1 MFGLWLQEK
10 ELLGRPDA
18 AHVADELIRVA
29 GRTAEGASI
38 QAGQRVLD
46 FGSGT
51 GAIALAAADRGA
63 DVVAVDVDTAALG
76 RGRDLSRSV
85 KAPIRHLRA
94 DGRALPFADDSFDAS
109 VHRSVLIYMP
119 SREKAVREERRVLRH
134 GGRVSCSESLGTEL
148 DLETEDLGIER
159 VWRGGLRDIL
169 LDSPDAF
176 TLSAPA
182 LEYLYVENG
191 FAEVSIAAVR
201 HAVKLE
207 SSEAV
212 ARAFAVSPPAAL
224 SARERWQ
231 RAGIAAGLVD
241 EFLARLAAEAE
252 RGRPATLTSLEGYLT
267 ARARKLR
274 I

>member
-1 MFGLWLQEK
+1 VFALWLQDK
-10 ELLGRPDA
+10 ELAGRPDA
-18 AHVADELIRVA
+18 ARVADELTHVA
-29 GRTAEGASI
+29 SRTAEGASI
-38 QAGQRVLD
+38 QSGQRVLD
-46 FGSGT
+46 IGSGT
-51 GAIALAAADRGA
+51 GAIALAAADKGA
-63 DVVAVDVDTAALG
+63 NVVAVDVDGAALA
-76 RGRDLSRSV
+76 RGRELSRSIQ
-85 KAPIRHLRA
+85 APVRHLLA
-94 DGRALPFADDSFDAS
+94 DGRALPFADDGFDVS
-109 VHRSVLIYMP
+109 VHRSVLIYMM
-119 SREKAVREERRVLRH
+119 SREKAVREERRVLRN

-191 FAEVSIAAVR
+191 FAQVSIAAVR

-207 SSEAV
+207 SADAV

-252 RGRPATLTSLEGYLT
+252 RGRPATLISLEGYLT
-267 ARARKLR
+267 ARVRKVR
-274 I
+274 V